1 MSNKTNFF
9 NSKLIYNLKLNK
21 LIIVSL
27 LVILLI
33 IIFFVNYDSLFK
45 IIEGNRS
52 CMFNQEQ
59 MEKDVERKAK
69 KYERDNPN
77 TNDTQSTLARV
88 SGLDVDINAKV

>member
-1 MSNKTNFF
+1 MSNKTKFF

-21 LIIVSL
+21 FIILSL

-52 CMFNQEQ
+52 CKFDQEQ
-59 MEKDVERKAK
+59 MEKDVEKKAE
-69 KYERDNPN
+69 KYKRDNPN
-77 TNDTQSTLARV
+77 TNNTQSILERV